1 MNTLETQ
8 CITTLRMLSVD
19 AVEKANSGHPG
30 LPLGCA
36 AIAHTIWS
44 RFLQHDPKNPQWINR
59 DRFILSAGHGS
70 ALLYALLHVYGY
82 DLSLEDLQ
90 NFRQWHSKTP
100 GHPEYG
106 ETPGV
111 EATTGPLGQG
121 FAMGVGM
128 AMAERYLSA
137 QYNKEDSKII
147 DHYVYALVSD
157 GDLMEGVTAEAA
169 SLAGHLQLN
178 KLIYLYDDNNISI
191 DGNTNITFTEN
202 VEQRFLAYNW
212 HVTRVADG
220 NDCDAIAAAIS
231 EAKQQDK
238 PSLIIVKTHIG
249 YGSPKQDTAKVHGSP
264 LGSEAIQATRDKF
277 SWPQS
282 DFHVPQEVKEEMQKV
297 LTKCA
302 EQHNT
307 WQEKWKQYSEKYPE
321 CSAKLDAAMH
331 RQYPENWSDGIAD
344 IFGEEQSMATRAASG
359 KVINFIAERLPQF
372 LGGSADLAG
381 SNKTDIKSSVDF
393 SVQQQAGRNIR
404 FGIRE
409 HAMGSIVNG
418 MSLHQGVVAFSAT
431 FLAFADYM
439 RPAIRLA
446 ALMKTPSIFVFTHDS
461 IALGEDGP
469 THQPV
474 EQLMSLR
481 LIPDLLVMR
490 PADALETAIMW
501 REAVTSTLP
510 SALCLTRQG
519 VTPLAEYASA
529 ITANAAKGAY
539 TLCED
544 DNAQVILI
552 ATGSEVGLALDA
564 KKKLGEESIPCR
576 IVSMPCWELFAQ
588 QSPEYRESVL
598 PNDVP
603 KISIEAGSTLGW
615 QSIVGNSGAT
625 IGIDTF
631 GASAPWEVLYD
642 KFGFNVQNVL
652 STVKQVLGK

>member
-36 AIAHTIWS
+36 AIAHTVWS

-70 ALLYALLHVYGY
+70 ALLYALLHLYGY
-82 DLSLEDLQ
+82 DVSLEDLQ

-137 QYNKEDSKII
+137 QYNKEDDNII

-169 SLAGHLQLN
+169 SLAGHLQLD
-178 KLIYLYDDNNISI
+178 KLIYLYDDNSISI
-191 DGNTNITFTEN
+191 DGNTDITFTEN
-202 VEQRFLAYNW
+202 VAQRFLAYNW
-212 HVTRVADG
+212 HVSHVADG
-220 NDCDAIAAAIS
+220 NDCDAIATAIS
-231 EAKQQDK
+231 AAKKQQK
-238 PSLIIVKTHIG
+238 PALIIVKTHIG

-264 LGSEAIQATRDKF
+264 LGSEALQATREKF
-277 SWPQS
+277 SWPQTA
-282 DFHVPQEVKEEMQKV
+282 FHVPEEVKQEMQKV
-297 LTKCA
+297 QERCA
-302 EQHNT
+302 QQHQD
-307 WQEKWKQYSEKYPE
+307 WQQKWQQYSEKHPQ
-321 CSAKLDAAMH
+321 CAAKLDAATQ
-331 RQYPENWSDGIAD
+331 RKFSQDWSEGIAD
-344 IFGEEQSMATRAASG
+344 IFGQEQSMATRSASG

-381 SNKTDIKSSVDF
+381 SNKTDITSSVDF
-393 SVQQQAGRNIR
+393 SVEQQQGRNIR

-409 HAMGSIVNG
+409 HAMASIVNG
-418 MSLHQGVVAFSAT
+418 MSLHQGVVAFAAT

-481 LIPDLLVMR
+481 LIPNLLVMR
-490 PADALETAIMW
+490 PADAIETAIMW
-501 REAVTSTLP
+501 REAIMSPLP
-510 SALCLTRQG
+510 SALCLTRQNLP
-519 VTPLAEYASA
+519 VLTEYAA
-529 ITANAAKGAY
+529 TITANAAKGAY
-539 TLCED
+539 TLCETD
-544 DNAQVILI
+544 DPQVILI
-552 ATGSEVGLALDA
+552 ATGSEIGLALEA
-564 KKKLGEESIPCR
+564 KKKLDEENTPCR
-576 IVSMPCWELFAQ
+576 VVSMPCWELFAQ
-588 QSPEYRESVL
+588 QSAEYRESVL
-598 PNDVP
+598 PSAVA
-603 KISIEAGSTLGW
+603 KVSIEAGSTLGW
-615 QSIVGNSGAT
+615 QSFVGSNGASV
-625 IGIDTF
+625 GIDTF
-631 GASAPWEVLYD
+631 GASAPWEVLYE
-642 KFGFNVQNVL
+642 KFGFTVENVL
-652 STVKQVLGK
+652 SKVQHVLGK

>member
-1 MNTLETQ
+1 MNNLETQ
-8 CITTLRMLSVD
+8 CITTLRMLAVD

-44 RFLQHDPKNPQWINR
+44 RFLQHNPSNPKWVNR

-70 ALLYALLHVYGY
+70 ALLYALLHTYGY
-82 DLSLEDLQ
+82 DLSLEELK

-128 AMAERYLSA
+128 AIAERYLASRF
-137 QYNKEDSKII
+137 NKDDCNII

-169 SLAGHLQLN
+169 SLAGHLELS
-178 KLIYLYDDNNISI
+178 KLIYLYDDNSISI
-191 DGNTNITFTEN
+191 DGSTDITFTEN

-212 HVTRVADG
+212 HVIHVNDG
-220 NDCDAIAAAIS
+220 NNCDMIADAINQ
-231 EAKQQDK
+231 AKEQNK
-238 PSLIIVKTHIG
+238 PTIIIVKTHIG
-249 YGSPKQDTAKVHGSP
+249 YGSPKQDTAGVHGSP
-264 LGSEAIQATRDKF
+264 LGSEAIASTREKF
-277 SWPQS
+277 SWPDS
-282 DFHVPQEVKEEMQKV
+282 SFFIPEEVKEEMLKIRESCAQQEQK
-297 LTKCA
+297 
-302 EQHNT
+302 
-307 WQEKWKQYSEKYPE
+307 WDEKWQIYAQKYPE
-321 CSAKLDAAMH
+321 DAKKLSMMLQ
-331 RQYPENWSDGIAD
+331 RKLPENWSEGITN
-344 IFGEEQSMATRAASG
+344 IFGKEESMATRSASG
-359 KVINFIAERLPQF
+359 KAVNFIAERLEQF
-372 LGGSADLAG
+372 FGGSADLAA
-381 SNKTDIKSSVDF
+381 SNKTDIKSSGDF
-393 SVQQQAGRNIR
+393 SAQEAGRNVR

-418 MSLHQGVVAFSAT
+418 MSLHQGVIAFSAT

-481 LIPDLLVMR
+481 LIPQLQVMR
-490 PADALETAIMW
+490 PADAIETGVMW
-501 REAVTSTLP
+501 REAVNSSLP
-510 SALCLTRQG
+510 SALCFTRQNLP
-519 VTPLAEYASA
+519 VLNEYRLVIEKSA
-529 ITANAAKGAY
+529 VKGGY
-539 TLCED
+539 TLCGAND
-544 DNAQVILI
+544 PRIILI
-552 ATGSEVGLALDA
+552 ATGSEISLALET
-564 KKKLGEESIPCR
+564 KKQLDNEGIPCR
-576 IVSMPCWELFAQ
+576 VVSMPCWEFFEQ
-588 QSPEYRESVL
+588 QSPEYREEVL
-598 PNDVP
+598 PVNVP

-615 QSIVGNSGAT
+615 HKFVGSSGAT
-625 IGIDTF
+625 IGLDTF
-631 GASAPWEVLYD
+631 GASAPWKIAYEKL
-642 KFGFNVQNVL
+642 GFNVENVM
-652 STVKQVLGK
+652 SCVKKLLK